1 MKDLIIIGAGPAG
14 LNAAIYAARQNL
26 DALVFERKVPGGAII
41 NTKEIENYLGFSK
54 IEGSA
59 LAKSMHEHAKSLGA
73 KIIAENVLKIEK
85 IENGFKVLTN
95 QNTYE
100 TKTVLLATGQKPR
113 TLNVEN
119 EAKYLGNGISF
130 CATCDGFF
138 YKDLEVAVV
147 GGGNAAV
154 DEATFLADICKK
166 VTVITQD
173 PHLTAD
179 KKGQAELFK
188 KTNIEVIY
196 NAKIKKILDEN
207 NTLKGIN
214 FDVFDQ
220 NHSVFVD
227 GIFIFIG
234 QIPESSLLDTELQK
248 EWGYYLVNED
258 LSTSIPGI
266 FVAGDV
272 RKKAVRQ
279 VITAAADGGIAVSA
293 IAKYLKN
300 HG

>member
-26 DALVFERKVPGGAII
+26 DALVFERKLPGGAII
-41 NTKEIENYLGFSK
+41 NTKEIENYLGFTK
-54 IEGSA
+54 IEGAA
-59 LAKSMHEHAKSLGA
+59 LAKSMVDHAKALGA
-73 KIIAENVLKIEK
+73 KIIAESVLEIKK
-85 IENGFKVLTN
+85 IENGFKVITA
-95 QNTYE
+95 QKEYE

-138 YKDLEVAVV
+138 YKGLEVAVI

-154 DEATFLADICKK
+154 DEAAFLADICKK

-173 PHLTAD
+173 PYLTAD
-179 KKGQAELFK
+179 KKGQAELAK
-188 KTNIEVIY
+188 KTNVEVIY

-207 NTLKGIN
+207 NTLKGVN
-214 FDVFDQ
+214 FGVFEK

-234 QIPESSLLDTELQK
+234 QVPESTLLSEELKK
-248 EWGYYLVNED
+248 EWAEKEK
-258 LSTSIPGI
+258 
-266 FVAGDV
+266 A
-272 RKKAVRQ
+272 KK
-279 VITAAADGGIAVSA
+279 
-293 IAKYLKN
+293 
-300 HG
+300 

>member
-26 DALVFERKVPGGAII
+26 DALVFERKIPGGVII
-41 NTKEIENYLGFSK
+41 NTKEIENYLGFTK
-54 IEGSA
+54 IEGAA
-59 LAKSMHEHAKSLGA
+59 LAKSMVDHAKALGA
-73 KIIAENVLKIEK
+73 KIIAESVLEIKK
-85 IENGFKVLTN
+85 IENGFKVITA
-95 QNTYE
+95 QKEYE

-138 YKDLEVAVV
+138 YKGLKVAVI

-154 DEATFLADICKK
+154 DEAAFLADICKK

-173 PHLTAD
+173 PYLTAD
-179 KKGQAELFK
+179 KKGQAELAK
-188 KTNIEVIY
+188 KTNVEVIY
-196 NAKIKKILDEN
+196 NAKIKKIIDEN
-207 NTLKGIN
+207 NTLKGVN
-214 FDVFDQ
+214 FDVFEK
-220 NHSVFVD
+220 NYSVYVD

-234 QIPESSLLDTELQK
+234 QVPESSLLSEELQK

-279 VITAAADGGIAVSA
+279 VITAAADGGIAVSS

>member
-26 DALVFERKVPGGAII
+26 DALVFERKIPGGAII
-41 NTKEIENYLGFSK
+41 NTKEIENYLGFTK
-54 IEGSA
+54 IEGAA
-59 LAKSMHEHAKSLGA
+59 LAKSMVDHAKALGA
-73 KIIAENVLKIEK
+73 KIIAESVLEIKK
-85 IENGFKVLTN
+85 IENGFKVITA
-95 QNTYE
+95 QNEYE

-119 EAKYLGNGISF
+119 ESKYLGNGISF

-138 YKDLEVAVV
+138 YKGLEVAVI

-154 DEATFLADICKK
+154 DEAAFLADICKK

-173 PHLTAD
+173 PYLTAD
-179 KKGQAELFK
+179 KKGQAELAK
-188 KTNIEVIY
+188 KTNVEVIY
-196 NAKIKKILDEN
+196 NAKIKKILDNN
-207 NTLKGIN
+207 NTLKGVN
-214 FDVFDQ
+214 FDVFEK
-220 NHSVFVD
+220 NHSVYVD

-234 QIPESSLLDTELQK
+234 QVPESSLLSEELQK

-266 FVAGDV
+266 FAAGDV

-279 VITAAADGGIAVSA
+279 VITAAADGGVAVSS

>member
-26 DALVFERKVPGGAII
+26 DALVFERKLPGGAII
-41 NTKEIENYLGFSK
+41 NTKEIENYLGFTK
-54 IEGSA
+54 IEGA
-59 LAKSMHEHAKSLGA
+59 TLAKSMVDHAKALGA
-73 KIIAENVLKIEK
+73 KIIAESVLEIKK
-85 IENGFKVLTN
+85 IENGFKVITA
-95 QNTYE
+95 QKEYE

-119 EAKYLGNGISF
+119 ESKYLGNGISF

-138 YKDLEVAVV
+138 YKGLEVAVI

-154 DEATFLADICKK
+154 DEAAFLADICKK

-173 PHLTAD
+173 PYLTAD
-179 KKGQAELFK
+179 KKGQAELDK
-188 KTNIEVIY
+188 KTNVEVIY

-207 NTLKGIN
+207 NTLKGVN
-214 FDVFDQ
+214 FDVFEK
-220 NHSVFVD
+220 NHSVYVD

-234 QIPESSLLDTELQK
+234 QVPESSLLSEELKK

-279 VITAAADGGIAVSA
+279 VITAAADGGVAVSS